1 MVRQR
6 WSTWDQFKRDLNNT
20 FRSEVPIDYGTTRM
34 GDRDFESY
42 WGNYPFMDIEEND
55 EELIIKVDLPGFD
68 KDEIQVN
75 LTENEFEVRALK
87 EEDEEDEDTFSILR
101 ERTSASCYR
110 KITLPER
117 VQPDKAVA
125 SYNRGVLQI
134 NAPKIE
140 DKRRRFLSID

>member
-1 MVRQR
+1 MARQR

-75 LTENEFEVRALK
+75 LTENELEVRALK
-87 EEDEEDEDTFSILR
+87 ENEENEDTFSILR

-110 KITLPER
+110 KITLPDR
-117 VQPDKAVA
+117 VYPEKAIA
-125 SYNRGVLQI
+125 TYNKGVLQI

-140 DKRRRFLSID
+140 NTRRRSLTID